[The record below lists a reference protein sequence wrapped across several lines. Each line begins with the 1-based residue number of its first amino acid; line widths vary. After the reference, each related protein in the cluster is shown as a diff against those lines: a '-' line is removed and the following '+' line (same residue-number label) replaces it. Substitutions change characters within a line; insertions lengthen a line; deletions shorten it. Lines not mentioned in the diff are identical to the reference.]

1 MKENETHSGSLLDLS
16 TIPIVD
22 LAVHAANNVQD
33 AILAAQAQEP
43 QEAVTKLVAEAQK
56 ALALAKNLSDEFLQ
70 K

>member
-1 MKENETHSGSLLDLS
+1 M
-16 TIPIVD
+16 
-22 LAVHAANNVQD
+22 HAANNVQD
-33 AILAAQAQEP
+33 AILAAQAQEQ